1 MDAANQSWRH
11 VNVQFTTQYRP
22 DTLPFRLITPS
33 ALQLS
38 RVSWADIALLTF
50 AGAF

>member
-1 MDAANQSWRH
+1 MYGCSEPVVAARQCA
-11 VNVQFTTQYRP
+11 VQYRP